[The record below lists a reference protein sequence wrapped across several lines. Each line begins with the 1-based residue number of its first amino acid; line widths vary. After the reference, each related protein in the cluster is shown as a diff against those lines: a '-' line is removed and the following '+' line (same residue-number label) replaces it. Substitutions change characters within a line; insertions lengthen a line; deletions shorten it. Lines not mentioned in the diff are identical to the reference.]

1 MRTAPTRWRRGSC
14 RPSIGYG
21 SRVAKRQA
29 KRRSQRR
36 ATPPIKSEPPRASA
50 FAPPAREQAIRLPHR
65 LATRDTIA
73 VAAIGITGVAGFAD
87 VVEGFDFYRRNPL
100 LPLLMTLIILGAV
113 FSIERRAI
121 SRTIRS
127 SIRFAGVGVLAPVM
141 WWIVPLGA
149 MTPIGV
155 MQGYTTY
162 RLGLGSMFGPVFVG
176 TILTGSIFGP
186 LEGLMVAIAG
196 SFGGVAALLFT
207 RDPA

>member
-1 MRTAPTRWRRGSC
+1 M
-14 RPSIGYG
+14 
-21 SRVAKRQA
+21 AKRQA
-29 KRRSQRR
+29 NRRSKRR

-65 LATRDTIA
+65 LAPRDTIA

-87 VVEGFDFYRRNPL
+87 VVEGFDFYRRNPF

-113 FSIERRAI
+113 FSIEHRAI
-121 SRTIRS
+121 SRTLRS
-127 SIRFAGVGVLAPVM
+127 SVRFAGVGVLAPVM

>member
-1 MRTAPTRWRRGSC
+1 MRWPRASSGH
-14 RPSIGYG
+14 SIGYG

-29 KRRSQRR
+29 KRRNQRR
-36 ATPPIKSEPPRASA
+36 AMPAIKSEPPRTSA
-50 FAPPAREQAIRLPHR
+50 FAAPPREQAIRLPHR
-65 LATRDTIA
+65 LVARDTIA
-73 VAAIGITGVAGFAD
+73 VAAIGITGIAGFAGVID
-87 VVEGFDFYRRNPL
+87 GFDFYERNPI
-100 LPLLMTLIILGAV
+100 LPLLMTLIVLAAV

-127 SIRFAGVGVLAPVM
+127 SVRFAGVGVLAPLF

-162 RLGLGSMFGPVFVG
+162 RLGLGSIFGPCFVG

-186 LEGLMVAIAG
+186 IEGLMVAIAG
-196 SFGGVAALLFT
+196 SFGGIAALLFT